1 MNLEKTAINDR
12 IAALMKDN
20 KSIDDKLKYTSPES
34 LKKALKAKK
43 AKNNNE
49 LRQERTKRYN
59 LEQLRQARTKRYNLE
74 QEEDAEFIRECCQY
88 LQKLGIVKS
97 QRQFSQQFLNKSQDY
112 LGMLIC
118 ERRQPPINILHRLIQ
133 NLIQIQPIYEEKY
146 TISNYLD
153 TLINKG
159 NQIITQRL
167 LKYL

>member
-1 MNLEKTAINDR
+1 MNLEKNAINDR

-20 KSIDDKLKYTSPES
+20 ESINNKLKYTSPES
-34 LKKALKAKK
+34 LKKALTDKK
-43 AKNNNE
+43 AKNNDE
-49 LRQERTKRYN
+49 LRKE
-59 LEQLRQARTKRYNLE
+59 RTKRYNLE

-97 QRQFSQQFLNKSQDY
+97 QRQFSQQFLEKSQDY

-153 TLINKG
+153 VLINRG
-159 NQIITQRL
+159 NQIITQKL

>member
-1 MNLEKTAINDR
+1 MNLEKNAINDR
-12 IAALMKDN
+12 IAAIMKDN
-20 KSIDDKLKYTSPES
+20 KLIDDKLKYTSPANE
-34 LKKALKAKK
+34 KKALQDKK
-43 AKNNNE
+43 AKNNDE
-49 LRQERTKRYN
+49 LRKE
-59 LEQLRQARTKRYNLE
+59 RTKRYNLE
-74 QEEDAEFIRECCQY
+74 QEEDAEFIKECCQY

-118 ERRQPPINILHRLIQ
+118 ERRQPPINILHRLVQ

-153 TLINKG
+153 ILINKG
-159 NQIITQRL
+159 NQIITQKL

>member
-20 KSIDDKLKYTSPES
+20 KAINDRLKHTSPES
-34 LKKALKAKK
+34 FKKALKDKK
-43 AKNNNE
+43 AKNNDE
-49 LRQERTKRYN
+49 LRKE
-59 LEQLRQARTKRYNLE
+59 RTKRYNLE

-97 QRQFSQQFLNKSQDY
+97 QRQFSQQFLEKSQDY

-118 ERRQPPINILHRLIQ
+118 ERRQPPINILHRLVQ
-133 NLIQIQPIYEEKY
+133 NLIQIQPLYEEKY

-153 TLINKG
+153 VLINRG
-159 NQIITQRL
+159 NQIITKKL

>member
-12 IAALMKDN
+12 IEALMKDN
-20 KSIDDKLKYTSPES
+20 KAINNKLKYTSPES
-34 LKKALKAKK
+34 EKKALKNKK
-43 AKNNNE
+43 AKNSDE

-59 LEQLRQARTKRYNLE
+59 LEQE
-74 QEEDAEFIRECCQY
+74 DDAEFIKECCQY

-97 QRQFSQQFLNKSQDY
+97 QRQFSQQFLEKSQDY
-112 LGMLIC
+112 LGVIIC
-118 ERRQPPINILHRLIQ
+118 EKRQPPINILHRLVQ

-153 TLINKG
+153 MLINKG
-159 NQIITQRL
+159 NQLITQKL

>member
-1 MNLEKTAINDR
+1 MNLEKNAINNR
-12 IAALMKDN
+12 IEAIMKDN
-20 KSIDDKLKYTSPES
+20 KAINDKLKYTSPES
-34 LKKALKAKK
+34 LKKALKDKK
-43 AKNNNE
+43 AKNNDE
-49 LRQERTKRYN
+49 LRKERTKRYN
-59 LEQLRQARTKRYNLE
+59 LEK
-74 QEEDAEFIRECCQY
+74 EEDTEFIKECCQY

-97 QRQFSQQFLNKSQDY
+97 QRQFSQQFLSKSQDY

-153 TLINKG
+153 ILINKG
-159 NQIITQRL
+159 NQIITQKL

>member
-1 MNLEKTAINDR
+1 MNLEKNAINDR

-20 KSIDDKLKYTSPES
+20 ELINDELKYTSPES
-34 LKKALKAKK
+34 EKKALTDKK

-49 LRQERTKRYN
+49 
-59 LEQLRQARTKRYNLE
+59 LRQARTKRYNLE

-97 QRQFSQQFLNKSQDY
+97 QRQFSQQFLEKSQDY

-118 ERRQPPINILHRLIQ
+118 EKRQPPINLLHRLVQ
-133 NLIQIQPIYEEKY
+133 NLIQIQPLYEDKY

-153 TLINKG
+153 MLINKG
-159 NQIITQRL
+159 NQLITKKL

>member
-20 KSIDDKLKYTSPES
+20 KAINDRLKHTSPES
-34 LKKALKAKK
+34 FKKALKDKK
-43 AKNNNE
+43 AKNNDE
-49 LRQERTKRYN
+49 LRKE
-59 LEQLRQARTKRYNLE
+59 RTKRYNLE

-97 QRQFSQQFLNKSQDY
+97 QRQFSEQFLEKSQDY
-112 LGMLIC
+112 LGVIIC
-118 ERRQPPINILHRLIQ
+118 EKRQPPINILHRLIQ
-133 NLIQIQPIYEEKY
+133 NLIQIQPLYEDKY

-153 TLINKG
+153 MLINRG
-159 NQIITQRL
+159 NQIITKKL

>member
-20 KSIDDKLKYTSPES
+20 KSINDKLKYTSPES
-34 LKKALKAKK
+34 EKKALKNKK

-49 LRQERTKRYN
+49 LRKE
-59 LEQLRQARTKRYNLE
+59 RTKRYNLE

-88 LQKLGIVKS
+88 LQKLGIIKS
-97 QRQFSQQFLNKSQDY
+97 QRQFSQQFLSKSQDY
-112 LGMLIC
+112 LGVIIC
-118 ERRQPPINILHRLIQ
+118 EKRQPPINILHRLIQ
-133 NLIQIQPIYEEKY
+133 NLIQIQPLYEDKY

-153 TLINKG
+153 MLINRG
-159 NQIITQRL
+159 NQIITKKL

>member
-20 KSIDDKLKYTSPES
+20 ESINDKLKYTSPES
-34 LKKALKAKK
+34 EKKTLKDKK

-49 LRQERTKRYN
+49 LRKERTKRYN
-59 LEQLRQARTKRYNLE
+59 LEQEK
-74 QEEDAEFIRECCQY
+74 DAEFIKECCQY

-97 QRQFSQQFLNKSQDY
+97 QRQFSQQFLSKSQDY

-118 ERRQPPINILHRLIQ
+118 ERRQPPINILHRLVQ

-153 TLINKG
+153 ILINKG
-159 NQIITQRL
+159 NQIITQKL

>member
-1 MNLEKTAINDR
+1 MNLEKNTINNR
-12 IAALMKDN
+12 IESIMKDN
-20 KSIDDKLKYTSPES
+20 KAINDKLKYTSPES
-34 LKKALKAKK
+34 LKKALKDKK
-43 AKNNNE
+43 AKNNDE
-49 LRQERTKRYN
+49 LK
-59 LEQLRQARTKRYNLE
+59 QARTKRYNIE
-74 QEEDAEFIRECCQY
+74 QEEDAEFIKECCQY

-118 ERRQPPINILHRLIQ
+118 ERRQPPINILHRLVQ

>member
-12 IAALMKDN
+12 IAAIMKDN
-20 KSIDDKLKYTSPES
+20 KSINDKLKYTTPES
-34 LKKALKAKK
+34 EKKALKALKDKK
-43 AKNNNE
+43 TKNNDE
-49 LRQERTKRYN
+49 LRKERTKRYN
-59 LEQLRQARTKRYNLE
+59 IE

-97 QRQFSQQFLNKSQDY
+97 QRQFSQQFLEKSQDY
-112 LGMLIC
+112 LGMLIS
-118 ERRQPPINILHRLIQ
+118 ERRQPPINILHRLVQ

-153 TLINKG
+153 MLINRG
-159 NQIITQRL
+159 NQLITQKL

>member
-1 MNLEKTAINDR
+1 MNLEKNAINDR
-12 IAALMKDN
+12 IEAIMKDN
-20 KSIDDKLKYTSPES
+20 KSINDKLKYTSPES
-34 LKKALKAKK
+34 FKKALTDKK
-43 AKNNNE
+43 AKNNDE
-49 LRQERTKRYN
+49 LRKE
-59 LEQLRQARTKRYNLE
+59 RTKRYNLE
-74 QEEDAEFIRECCQY
+74 QEEDAEFIKECCQY

-97 QRQFSQQFLNKSQDY
+97 QRQFSQQFLSKSQDY

-118 ERRQPPINILHRLIQ
+118 ERRQPPINLLHRLVQ
-133 NLIQIQPIYEEKY
+133 NLIQIQPIYEDKY

>member
-1 MNLEKTAINDR
+1 MNLEKNAINDR
-12 IAALMKDN
+12 IAAIMKDN
-20 KSIDDKLKYTSPES
+20 KSINDKLKYTSPES
-34 LKKALKAKK
+34 EKKALKDKK
-43 AKNNNE
+43 NKNNDE

-59 LEQLRQARTKRYNLE
+59 IE
-74 QEEDAEFIRECCQY
+74 QEEDAEFIKECCQY

-118 ERRQPPINILHRLIQ
+118 ERRQPPINILHRLVQ

-153 TLINKG
+153 MLINRG
-159 NQIITQRL
+159 NQIITKKL

>member
-1 MNLEKTAINDR
+1 MNLEKNAINDR
-12 IAALMKDN
+12 IKAIMKDN
-20 KSIDDKLKYTSPES
+20 KSINDKLKYTSPES
-34 LKKALKAKK
+34 LKKALKDKK
-43 AKNNNE
+43 SKNNDE
-49 LRQERTKRYN
+49 
-59 LEQLRQARTKRYNLE
+59 LRQARTKRYNLE

-88 LQKLGIVKS
+88 LQKLGIIKS

-153 TLINKG
+153 MLINKG
-159 NQIITQRL
+159 NQLITKKL

>member
-1 MNLEKTAINDR
+1 MNLEKNAINDR
-12 IAALMKDN
+12 IATLMKDN
-20 KSIDDKLKYTSPES
+20 ESINNKLKYTSPES
-34 LKKALKAKK
+34 LKKALKDKK
-43 AKNNNE
+43 AKNNDE

-59 LEQLRQARTKRYNLE
+59 LEQ
-74 QEEDAEFIRECCQY
+74 EDAEFIRECCQY

-97 QRQFSQQFLNKSQDY
+97 QRQFSQQFLSKSQDY
-112 LGMLIC
+112 LGVILC
-118 ERRQPPINILHRLIQ
+118 EKRQPPINILHRLVQ

>member
-12 IAALMKDN
+12 IEAIMKDN
-20 KSIDDKLKYTSPES
+20 ESINSKLKYTSPANE
-34 LKKALKAKK
+34 KKALQDKK

-49 LRQERTKRYN
+49 LRKERTKRYN
-59 LEQLRQARTKRYNLE
+59 LEQ
-74 QEEDAEFIRECCQY
+74 EDAEFIRECCQY

-133 NLIQIQPIYEEKY
+133 NLIQIQPLYEEKY

-153 TLINKG
+153 VLINRG
-159 NQIITQRL
+159 NQLITKKL

>member
-1 MNLEKTAINDR
+1 MNLEKNTINNRIEAI
-12 IAALMKDN
+12 MKDN
-20 KSIDDKLKYTSPES
+20 KAINDKLKYTSPES
-34 LKKALKAKK
+34 LKKALKDKK
-43 AKNNNE
+43 AKNNDE
-49 LRQERTKRYN
+49 LK
-59 LEQLRQARTKRYNLE
+59 QARTKRYNIE
-74 QEEDAEFIRECCQY
+74 QEEDAEFIKECCQY

-118 ERRQPPINILHRLIQ
+118 ERRQPPINILHRLVQ

>member
-20 KSIDDKLKYTSPES
+20 KAINDRLKHTSPES
-34 LKKALKAKK
+34 EKKALKDKK
-43 AKNNNE
+43 AKNNDE
-49 LRQERTKRYN
+49 
-59 LEQLRQARTKRYNLE
+59 LRQARTKRYNLE

-153 TLINKG
+153 VLINKG
-159 NQIITQRL
+159 NQLITKKL

>member
-1 MNLEKTAINDR
+1 MNLEKNAINDR

-20 KSIDDKLKYTSPES
+20 KSINNKLKYTSPES
-34 LKKALKAKK
+34 LKKALQDKK
-43 AKNNNE
+43 AKNNDE

-59 LEQLRQARTKRYNLE
+59 IE
-74 QEEDAEFIRECCQY
+74 QEEDAEFIKECCQY

-118 ERRQPPINILHRLIQ
+118 EKRQPPINILHRLVQ
-133 NLIQIQPIYEEKY
+133 NLIQIQPLYEDKY

>member
-1 MNLEKTAINDR
+1 MNLEKNAINDR
-12 IAALMKDN
+12 IATLMKDN
-20 KSIDDKLKYTSPES
+20 ESINNKLKYTSPES
-34 LKKALKAKK
+34 LKKALKDKK

-49 LRQERTKRYN
+49 LRKE
-59 LEQLRQARTKRYNLE
+59 RTKRYNLE
-74 QEEDAEFIRECCQY
+74 QEEDAEFIKECCQY

-97 QRQFSQQFLNKSQDY
+97 QRQFSQQFLSKSQDY

-118 ERRQPPINILHRLIQ
+118 ERRQPPINILHRLVQ
-133 NLIQIQPIYEEKY
+133 NLIQIQPIYEDKY

-159 NQIITQRL
+159 NQLITQKL

>member
-12 IAALMKDN
+12 IATLMKDN
-20 KSIDDKLKYTSPES
+20 ESINDKLKYTSPANE
-34 LKKALKAKK
+34 KKALQDKK
-43 AKNNNE
+43 AKNNDE
-49 LRQERTKRYN
+49 LRQE
-59 LEQLRQARTKRYNLE
+59 RTKRYNLE
-74 QEEDAEFIRECCQY
+74 QEEDAEFIKECCQY

-133 NLIQIQPIYEEKY
+133 NLIQIQPIYEDKY

-153 TLINKG
+153 ILINKG
-159 NQIITQRL
+159 NQIITQKL

>member
-20 KSIDDKLKYTSPES
+20 KAINDRLKHTSPES
-34 LKKALKAKK
+34 FKKALKDKK
-43 AKNNNE
+43 AKNNDE
-49 LRQERTKRYN
+49 LRKE
-59 LEQLRQARTKRYNLE
+59 RTKRYNLE

-118 ERRQPPINILHRLIQ
+118 ERRQPPINILHRLVQ
-133 NLIQIQPIYEEKY
+133 NLIQIQPIYEDKY

-153 TLINKG
+153 ILINRG
-159 NQIITQRL
+159 NQIITKKL

>member
-20 KSIDDKLKYTSPES
+20 KAINDRLKHTSPES
-34 LKKALKAKK
+34 FKKALKDKK
-43 AKNNNE
+43 AKNNDE
-49 LRQERTKRYN
+49 LRKE
-59 LEQLRQARTKRYNLE
+59 RTKRYNLE

-97 QRQFSQQFLNKSQDY
+97 QRQFSQQFLSKSQDY

-133 NLIQIQPIYEEKY
+133 NLIQIQPLYEDKY

-153 TLINKG
+153 MLINRG
-159 NQIITQRL
+159 NQIITKKL

>member
-12 IAALMKDN
+12 IAAIMKDN
-20 KSIDDKLKYTSPES
+20 ESIDDKLKYTSPKS
-34 LKKALKAKK
+34 LKKALKDKK
-43 AKNNNE
+43 AQNNDE
-49 LRQERTKRYN
+49 LRQE
-59 LEQLRQARTKRYNLE
+59 RTKRYNLE

-97 QRQFSQQFLNKSQDY
+97 QRQFSQQFLEKSQDY

-118 ERRQPPINILHRLIQ
+118 ERRQPPINILHRLVQ

-153 TLINKG
+153 ILINRG
-159 NQIITQRL
+159 NQIITRKL